1 MSDIHSG
8 LAGEGPT
15 YPNAPGQISQPNV
28 FISFPTGGGLLRYP
42 VASMTV
48 QIERIASVI
57 PLPGD
62 SGTGK
67 MRMFWVDLG
76 LVNYN
81 IILEGTIRDH
91 QTLKALGSA
100 SNQGMAHRFMKAW
113 QNSLFDL
120 SSNVNDSDLTLV
132 QIDDRTWGKLNY
144 RVINQKLTLKRAP
157 GIPEWHYYM
166 RFAVIKPPD
175 IGTYH
180 TFTTVDPLGSNAH
193 VVMGFPVVGGQTIV
207 QANQIEINY
216 DRQATP
222 IPLPADDDENTP
234 RFAYTDLGLAQPM
247 LQIRGV
253 FPDIIN
259 PNPFQVMEAFYRNW
273 SGRITGDSANL
284 SNVEGTMGVC
294 IDDPNGSGSFF
305 GIPNMMRLTREG
317 GRAKYDYITR
327 MWVTRADDAGI

>member
-1 MSDIHSG
+1 MAHKHSG
-8 LAGEGPT
+8 LAGEGAT
-15 YPNAPGQISQPNV
+15 YPNAPGQITQPNV
-28 FISFPTGGGLLRYP
+28 FVQFPTGGGLLRYP
-42 VASMTV
+42 VETLTV

-62 SGTGK
+62 SNTGK
-67 MRMFWVDLG
+67 ARLFWVDLG

-91 QTLKALGSA
+91 QTIMALGSA
-100 SNQGMAHRFMKAW
+100 DNHGLAHRFMKSW
-113 QNSLFDL
+113 RNSLFDL
-120 SSNVNDSDLTLV
+120 SSNVDDEDLTLV

-157 GIPEWHYYM
+157 GRPEWHYYM

-180 TFTTVDPLGSNAH
+180 TFTTDDPLGKNKH
-193 VVMGFPVVGGQTIV
+193 VVLGFPVVGDQTIV
-207 QANQIEINY
+207 QVTDIEINY

-234 RFAYTDLGLAQPM
+234 NFAYTDLGLTQPM
-247 LQIRGV
+247 MTVRGA

-259 PNPFQVMEAFYRNW
+259 PNPFQVMEAFFRNW
-273 SGRITGDSANL
+273 SGRITGDSATL
-284 SNVEGTMGVC
+284 SNVEGTMGIC

-305 GIPNMMRLTREG
+305 GIPNLMRLTRRG
-317 GRAKYDYITR
+317 GSSKYDHTIR
-327 MWVTRADDAGI
+327 MWITRADDAGV

>member
-1 MSDIHSG
+1 MVHKHTG
-8 LAGEGPT
+8 LAGEGDT
-15 YPNAPGQISQPNV
+15 FPNAPGAITQPNI
-28 FISFPTGGGLLRYP
+28 FIQFPTGGGLLRYP
-42 VASMTV
+42 VERLTV

-62 SGTGK
+62 SNTGK
-67 MRMFWVDLG
+67 ARLFWVDLG

-81 IILEGTIRDH
+81 IIVEGTIRDH
-91 QTLKALGSA
+91 QTLQALGSA
-100 SNQGMAHRFMKAW
+100 NNQGVAHRFMKAW

-120 SSNVNDSDLTLV
+120 SSNVDDDDLTLV

-157 GIPEWHYYM
+157 SVPEWHYYM

-175 IGTYH
+175 IGVYS
-180 TFTTVDPLGSNAH
+180 TFTTNDPLGQSSN
-193 VVMGFPVVGGQTIV
+193 VVLGFPVVGSQTIV
-207 QANQIEINY
+207 QCSDIEINY

-234 RFAYTDLGLAQPM
+234 RFAYTDLGLTQPM
-247 LQIRGV
+247 LIVKGV

-259 PNPFQVMEAFYRNW
+259 PNPFQVMEAFFRNW

-284 SNVEGTMGVC
+284 SNVEGTMGIC
-294 IDDPNGSGSFF
+294 IDDPNGTSAFF
-305 GIPNMMRLTREG
+305 GIPNMMRLTRSG
-317 GRAKYDYITR
+317 GSAKYEHVIR
-327 MWVTRADDAGI
+327 IWVTRADDAGI